1 MINTNDI
8 LTIEKAKKFLKD
20 NGYYVDTLWHVDD
33 VKAVFDC
40 DDHDADEVLDLILSD
55 CTQTNEAILWV
66 GLEQGLK
73 EKQDEILI
81 SLDKRFPTEVE
92 E

>member
-20 NGYYVDTLWHVDD
+20 KGYYVDTLWHLDD

-40 DDHDADEVLDLILSD
+40 DDHDADEVLDLVFSD
-55 CTQTNEAILWV
+55 CTHGNEEILLM
-66 GLEQGLK
+66 GHELGLK
-73 EKQDEILI
+73 EKEDEI
-81 SLDKRFPTEVE
+81 
-92 E
+92 